1 MTATT
6 LRATQASIAAVMLL
20 IPLVLGMS
28 QSFRPDLPAPAA
40 ALVAV
45 GVKAGLA

>member
-1 MTATT
+1 MTRTA
-6 LRATQASIAAVMLL
+6 LRSAQASTLALMLL
-20 IPLVLGMS
+20 IPLVLGMN
-28 QSFRPDLPAPAA
+28 QSFRPELPAPAA

>member
-1 MTATT
+1 MTRTSFRTA
-6 LRATQASIAAVMLL
+6 QAGTAALMLL

-28 QSFRPDLPAPAA
+28 QSIRPELPAPSA

-45 GVKAGLA
+45 GVKASLT